1 MNIHTR
7 YVANNSNRS
16 VSKCHV
22 PAVSKAATGTRD
34 DGTMCWSVTQSLLCT
49 PVTYYMDRT
58 PVSTGQEIRLKLWNP
73 KVRHPDH
80 NIPPL
85 VPVLRQVNPVHGLP
99 SYFVNANCNIIL
111 SSTLKSSK
119 RFLALRSSIHSV
131 ACNLLSLSHDAR
143 PAHCVSCTLSPYWYL
158 VLSYALTP
166 HWPHTDPSLIPT
178 LTPLWPLT
186 DPHIDPSLAPHWP
199 HTDPHTSPTQ
209 DAMVLFD
216 CHFSCNPSNCSVSL
230 QLSQYV
236 TWWFTTYENA
246 VPLHF
251 AVDAVI
257 YVVPNYEMSQTLS
270 AFTLIHHE
278 TVQSG
283 VCVCVCVLHK
293 VPETN
298 EQ

>member
-1 MNIHTR
+1 VQCNTIPNFQYSSVRFITVQYSAVNYSSVPISTVQYGSSPSEMNIHTR

-143 PAHCVSCTLSPYWYL
+143 PAHCVSCTLSP
-158 VLSYALTP
+158 
-166 HWPHTDPSLIPT
+166 H
-178 LTPLWPLT
+178 
-186 DPHIDPSLAPHWP
+186 
-199 HTDPHTSPTQ
+199 
-209 DAMVLFD
+209 
-216 CHFSCNPSNCSVSL
+216 
-230 QLSQYV
+230 
-236 TWWFTTYENA
+236 
-246 VPLHF
+246 
-251 AVDAVI
+251 
-257 YVVPNYEMSQTLS
+257 
-270 AFTLIHHE
+270 
-278 TVQSG
+278 
-283 VCVCVCVLHK
+283 
-293 VPETN
+293 
-298 EQ
+298 